1 MIVRCCATL
10 TGVGGATTVRA
21 VPAAARRGWV
31 SDGPHRQMSENE
43 PPDPL
48 KRLGDRLD
56 RARREQLGSDESGRS
71 GPPPGAMGLGFRIA
85 VELVSAL
92 CVGLAI
98 GWALDH
104 FLGTRPWG
112 LIVFFLLGVAAG
124 MVNVFRA
131 ARQLGAAP
139 TTPRPGDRA
148 QRD

>member
-1 MIVRCCATL
+1 
-10 TGVGGATTVRA
+10 
-21 VPAAARRGWV
+21 
-31 SDGPHRQMSENE
+31 MSANE

-56 RARREQLGSDESGRS
+56 RARRGRVGSDQSGRS

-92 CVGLAI
+92 CVGLAL
-98 GWALDH
+98 GWVFDH

-112 LIVFFLLGVAAG
+112 LIVFFLLGMAAG

-131 ARQLGAAP
+131 AKQLGAAP
-139 TTPRPGDRA
+139 PATRSGDRVP
-148 QRD
+148 RD